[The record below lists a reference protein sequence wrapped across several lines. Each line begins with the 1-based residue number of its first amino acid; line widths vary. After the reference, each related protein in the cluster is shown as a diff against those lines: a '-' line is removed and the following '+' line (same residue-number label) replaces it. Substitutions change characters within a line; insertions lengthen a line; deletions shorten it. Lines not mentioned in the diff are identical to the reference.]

1 MNEIEQQILE
11 EYAEKCSIGEKSYE
25 LMGKML
31 DAEFVKERLRM
42 FHISDAFIYG
52 GTYMAAQLYRV
63 AKNYINIPAI
73 VDKAGKMLTNENI
86 KIITLED
93 LRQCYGGEKIIVT
106 PIQFYSQIKS
116 DLIRFA
122 DSENIIFIGELLEGI
137 A

>member
-1 MNEIEQQILE
+1 
-11 EYAEKCSIGEKSYE
+11 
-25 LMGKML
+25 
-31 DAEFVKERLRM
+31 
-42 FHISDAFIYG
+42 
-52 GTYMAAQLYRV
+52 MAAQLYRV